1 MIAMRGVQF
10 LSDYQGK
17 KIAALVDLIEHHE
30 FWEDV
35 LAECNEPV
43 GFQFLVNDR
52 GDKVAVLLDFEQHGE
67 LWEDICDNLAVE
79 SRKDEPRIP
88 WEKARRQLRPKSELS
103 V

>member
-1 MIAMRGVQF
+1 MRGVQF

-17 KIAALVDLIEHHE
+17 KTAALVDLIEYHE
-30 FWEDV
+30 FWQDV
-35 LAECNEPV
+35 LEECSEPV
-43 GFQFLVNDR
+43 GFQFLVNDQ

-67 LWEDICDNLAVE
+67 LWEDICDSLAVE

-88 WEKARRQLRPKSELS
+88 WNNVRHPLKPQNEIS